1 MWTLSNMSRTTDEA
15 AQLHG
20 HLPRAPLDLCTWACQ
35 DLIAYHIPGP
45 PFVFV
50 HCSDTNT
57 CSHACILPYSCNII
71 SLHSY
76 HGGRGRCPPRF
87 ENPARRRDLLA
98 EYVFKGPLSSTP
110 ACLSSSSSCPCP
122 SSLSEL
128 PLWAEA
134 YLGQRLPLQGLRIPD
149 TGTIVAIQYTVRC

>member
-20 HLPRAPLDLCTWACQ
+20 HLPHAPLDPLYVGLPGSNRLLYTWT
-35 DLIAYHIPGP
+35 L
-45 PFVFV
+45 FVFV

-134 YLGQRLPLQGLRIPD
+134 YLGQRLPLQGLRIPGR
-149 TGTIVAIQYTVRC
+149 GTIVAIQYTVRC